1 MFTKFPETA
10 INSPD
15 VVQAYLAYL
24 QEMSRKISQRK
35 GMENVLYG
43 KTKTTPHYYC
53 PLGNESK
60 QYFRSVESHLTK
72 NADRLLF
79 VGNGLM
85 VGCLQRQRTL
95 KYIASSLIYAPVN
108 IELDNNGEYNYSIEL
123 ESISINYDLITLLLG
138 QDSDEENDDEF
149 PEERAGIDTK
159 ILDILEKIEMKL
171 QTLVQ
176 DESKIDITNNELGK
190 EIFNELKNSFSSL
203 SQVEVLTE
211 EFKLEYLQ
219 KNAME
224 SGLKFYNHSFF
235 YVASSPGQL
244 STYAALRRLIMEVG

>member
-1 MFTKFPETA
+1 MFTKSSE
-10 INSPD
+10 NSPD
-15 VVQAYLAYL
+15 VVQSYLAYL

-53 PLGNESK
+53 PLGNETDH
-60 QYFRSVESHLTK
+60 YFRSVKSHLTK
-72 NADRLLF
+72 NTDRLLF
-79 VGNGLM
+79 LGNGLM

-108 IELDNNGEYNYSIEL
+108 IESDETTSLCDYSIQL
-123 ESISINYDLITLLLG
+123 ESISINYDLITSLLG
-138 QDSDEENDDEF
+138 QDLDEENDDQFSEQS
-149 PEERAGIDTK
+149 AGVDTK
-159 ILDILEKIEMKL
+159 TLDILEKIEMNL
-171 QTLVQ
+171 Q
-176 DESKIDITNNELGK
+176 DESKIDMTNNELGK
-190 EIFNELKNSFSSL
+190 EIFNDLKNSFFSL
-203 SQVEVLTE
+203 SQVELLTE
-211 EFKLEYLQ
+211 EFKLEYLP

-224 SGLKFYNHSFF
+224 SGLKFYNHQFF